1 MNAVDT
7 NVLIYAHD
15 PRYPQKQ
22 QTATKLVVDLVDGG
36 LVWQV
41 ACEYL
46 AASRKV
52 VSAHFS
58 YEDAVQRVRDLRI
71 AWTTVL
77 PTWSVM
83 DRMHAIRSRYSL
95 STWDGLL
102 VATCLEG
109 GIHRLSTEDFDAYRE
124 IEYLEI
130 ISPFREL
137 K

>member
-77 PTWSVM
+77 PTF
-83 DRMHAIRSRYSL
+83 Y
-95 STWDGLL
+95 
-102 VATCLEG
+102 
-109 GIHRLSTEDFDAYRE
+109 RLGVLWTACTPSAPVIVCQRGTDC
-124 IEYLEI
+124 
-130 ISPFREL
+130 
-137 K
+137 